1 MIKLLIFF
9 IWRFAIMISP
19 DWFTLIYRPCHKNNR
34 FGNNDF
40 SVTAS
45 NSPNNGKAAKVPDH
59 SAGHKLYL
67 KKGALYS
74 GGNGTG
80 LSYYLEYA
88 EGSTKENP
96 LVTAKGVDENG
107 DEFEKTISVNDIDP
121 ENATIVELQSLASY
135 YGIGERILGLSS
147 LPAEIRNSGLT
158 DRVNLFEAF
167 EKGIKDYQTVGR
179 HDLVALYKRNYQ
191 TYLELF
197 ENLGIE

>member
-1 MIKLLIFF
+1 
-9 IWRFAIMISP
+9 MISS
-19 DWFTLIYRPCHKNNR
+19 DLFTLINRPYDQRNSLGSKN
-34 FGNNDF
+34 FSSSASDSSNDE
-40 SVTAS
+40 
-45 NSPNNGKAAKVPDH
+45 KATKVPDN
-59 SAGHKLYL
+59 SSSYKMYM

-107 DEFEKTISVNDIDP
+107 DEFEQTISINDINP
-121 ENATIVELQSLASY
+121 KNATIVELQSLASH
-135 YGIGERILGLSS
+135 YGIGEKIMGLSS
-147 LPAEIRNSGLT
+147 LPAEIRNVGRT

-167 EKGIKDYQTVGR
+167 DKGIKDFQTVGR
-179 HDLVALYKRNYQ
+179 HDLEALYKKNYN

-197 ENLGIE
+197 ESLGIE